1 MNKICSGCFLS
12 LSAVLACSLLSCL
25 PWPSDSL
32 SGISFLVN
40 PGFCISPYNFLYL
53 LASLTN
59 FSGMCSRARPLYF
72 LGNRLL
78 WRVENKWWEEAR
90 IVLQNFQ
97 LMKWAYVSTS
107 RYIYKISALNNKSF
121 SFTHTQAHCWSGR
134 VDLLHAEPRGS
145 RIKERWSWQSQFQR
159 EISTGSCILAQAVK
173 CVVLKRHFHMAN
185 THWTEGATWLT
196 HLQWGQEDGET
207 GIFGKQQ

>member
-1 MNKICSGCFLS
+1 MNAYLTRLEDVTYFIQQFVSCFIIFEANILLNKICSGCFLS

-72 LGNRLL
+72 LGNSLL

-107 RYIYKISALNNKSF
+107 RYIYNQCF
-121 SFTHTQAHCWSGR
+121 
-134 VDLLHAEPRGS
+134 
-145 RIKERWSWQSQFQR
+145 
-159 EISTGSCILAQAVK
+159 
-173 CVVLKRHFHMAN
+173 
-185 THWTEGATWLT
+185 
-196 HLQWGQEDGET
+196 
-207 GIFGKQQ
+207 KQ